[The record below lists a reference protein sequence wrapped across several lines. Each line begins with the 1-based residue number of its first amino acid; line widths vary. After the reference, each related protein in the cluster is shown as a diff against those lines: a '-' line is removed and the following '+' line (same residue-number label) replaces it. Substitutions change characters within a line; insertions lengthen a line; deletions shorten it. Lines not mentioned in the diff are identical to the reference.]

1 MSERVLF
8 RNGDV
13 KGVAGREG
21 ESSEMEVED
30 RIWRQPDPL
39 MVARPSDESR
49 MRLFKT
55 YYR

>member
-1 MSERVLF
+1 MSESVLL

-13 KGVAGREG
+13 KGVVGGEG
-21 ESSEMEVED
+21 GSSEMEVED

-39 MVARPSDESR
+39 MVARPSEESR

-55 YYR
+55 